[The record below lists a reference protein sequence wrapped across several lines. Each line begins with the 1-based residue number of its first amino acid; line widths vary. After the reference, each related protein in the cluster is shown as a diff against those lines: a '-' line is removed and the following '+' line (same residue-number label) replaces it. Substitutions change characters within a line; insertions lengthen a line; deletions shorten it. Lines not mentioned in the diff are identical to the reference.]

1 MVMAMKK
8 GAIGTLQIIV
18 IIVVLGIIFSGA
30 ILLATNSIKG
40 NSTAVTG
47 VEDEYITIPLN

>member
-1 MVMAMKK
+1 MAMKR

-18 IIVVLGIIFSGA
+18 IIVVLGIVFSGA
-30 ILLATNSIKG
+30 ILLATNSLRD
-40 NSTAVTG
+40 NSAAVTG